1 MRKIL
6 KPILSAML
14 FLILL
19 ACTITAV
26 DKLNAKAETLNTYD
40 FLNISESE
48 SLNFIEEFDIEV
60 PVEIRQ
66 SSDFASITQ
75 NLIKLSA
82 SSRDYR
88 FVYNYGAMQTYAE
101 EIQEVVK
108 RYAVYDDVSLLSS
121 TAYELQ
127 YNTVKNDRGEWVTS
141 GGAYDA
147 RWANY
152 NCYAYAI
159 NRIEQP
165 NFYSTS
171 KQYQPGDMS
180 NSGGFSLTISIA
192 DLANVIKNDLLA
204 MGYCNVLLST
214 AVPSVD
220 DGQELICVRRGDSDY
235 HFMHYDSETNAWY
248 HKLGYSAVL
257 KYNSVPN
264 NSDIWYGES
273 SSENGESKILN
284 PFTLV
289 QISYDSTIY
298 YIKYDVNDV
307 AISDNTSNLS
317 YALNVQAKKDSILQ
331 INNSSYSKYYSF
343 SINATNSFE
352 AELYDDEMELVES
365 YEGTSVQFYK
375 SLVGN
380 VYYLKLNYSSV
391 RSSGNINIVI
401 SAHAHTYSYTSTG
414 MGHTASCSVCG
425 YTITTSHTY
434 SSHYCTGCG
443 EYTTLHDYDRNY
455 SWVDG
460 TQHSVQCS
468 CGDITTQPHAVR
480 SGRTICLL
488 CGGRA
493 IIGLED
499 FGPQSLTYVS
509 QNGSYILQ
517 SGVVVLVEEDVT
529 TYLEGKLIF
538 YRQDSL
544 PNVA

>member
-1 MRKIL
+1 MKKSF
-6 KPILSAML
+6 KPILLATL
-14 FLILL
+14 FLILSV
-19 ACTITAV
+19 CTITAV
-26 DKLNAKAETLNTYD
+26 GKLNAKAETLNAYD

-48 SLNFIEEFDIEV
+48 SLNFIEEFDIEA

-66 SSDFASITQ
+66 SSDFASLTQ

-101 EIQEVVK
+101 AIQEVVK

-121 TAYELQ
+121 TTYELQ
-127 YNTVKNDRGEWVTS
+127 YNTVKNNRGEWVTS
-141 GGAYDA
+141 GGAYDT
-147 RWANY
+147 RWENY

-165 NFYSTS
+165 QFYSS
-171 KQYQPGDMS
+171 GLYIQYQPGNMS
-180 NSGGFSLTISIA
+180 GSGGFSSTISIA
-192 DLANVIKNDLLA
+192 DFANIIKNDLLA
-204 MGYCNVLLST
+204 IGYTNVLLST
-214 AVPSVD
+214 TIPSID
-220 DGQELICVRRGDSDY
+220 EGQELICVRRGDFDY
-235 HFMHYDSETNAWY
+235 HFMRYDGATNAWY
-248 HKLGYSAVL
+248 HKPGKTAVL
-257 KYNSVPN
+257 KYNYIPN
-264 NSDIWYGES
+264 NNMLWYTEGSLHGLEAS
-273 SSENGESKILN
+273 GDTI
-284 PFTLV
+284 
-289 QISYDSTIY
+289 YDSTIY
-298 YIKYDVNDV
+298 FIKYDLNDV
-307 AISDNTSNLS
+307 AVSGNTSNLS
-317 YALNVQAKKDSILQ
+317 YALNVQAKKDSILK

-343 SINATNSFE
+343 TISATNSFE
-352 AELYDDEMELVES
+352 VELYDDEMELVES

-401 SAHAHTYSYTSTG
+401 SAHAHIYTYTSTG
-414 MGHTASCSVCG
+414 TGHTASCNVCG
-425 YTITTSHTY
+425 YVITTSHTY

-455 SWVDG
+455 SWIDG
-460 TQHSVQCS
+460 AQHSAQCS

-488 CGGRA
+488 CGGRV

-517 SGVVVLVEEDVT
+517 SGIVVLAEEDIT

-538 YRQDSL
+538 YRQDDLSS
-544 PNVA
+544 AA

>member
-1 MRKIL
+1 MKKSF
-6 KPILSAML
+6 KPILLATL
-14 FLILL
+14 FLILSV
-19 ACTITAV
+19 CTITAV
-26 DKLNAKAETLNTYD
+26 GKLNAKAETLNAYD

-48 SLNFIEEFDIEV
+48 SLNFIEEFDIEA

-66 SSDFASITQ
+66 SSDFASLTQ

-101 EIQEVVK
+101 AIQEVVK

-121 TAYELQ
+121 TTYELQ
-127 YNTVKNDRGEWVTS
+127 YNTVKNNRGEWVTS
-141 GGAYDA
+141 GGAYDT
-147 RWANY
+147 RWENY

-165 NFYSTS
+165 QFYSS
-171 KQYQPGDMS
+171 GLYIQYQPGNMS
-180 NSGGFSLTISIA
+180 GSGGFSSTISIA
-192 DLANVIKNDLLA
+192 DFANIIKNDLLA
-204 MGYCNVLLST
+204 IGYTNVLLST
-214 AVPSVD
+214 TIPSID
-220 DGQELICVRRGDSDY
+220 EGQELICVRRGDFDY
-235 HFMHYDSETNAWY
+235 HFMRYDGATNAWY
-248 HKLGYSAVL
+248 HKPGKTAVL
-257 KYNSVPN
+257 KYNYIPN
-264 NSDIWYGES
+264 NNMLWYTEGSLHGLEAS
-273 SSENGESKILN
+273 GDTI
-284 PFTLV
+284 
-289 QISYDSTIY
+289 YDSTIY
-298 YIKYDVNDV
+298 FIKYDLNDV
-307 AISDNTSNLS
+307 AVSGNTSNLS
-317 YALNVQAKKDSILQ
+317 YALNVQAKKDSILK

-343 SINATNSFE
+343 TISATNSFE
-352 AELYDDEMELVES
+352 VELYDDEMELVES
-365 YEGTSVQFYK
+365 YEGTPVQFYK

-401 SAHAHTYSYTSTG
+401 SAHAHIYTYTSTG
-414 MGHTASCSVCG
+414 TGHTASCNVCG
-425 YTITTSHTY
+425 YVITTSHTY

-455 SWVDG
+455 SWIDG
-460 TQHSVQCS
+460 AQHSAQCS

-488 CGGRA
+488 CGGRV

-517 SGVVVLVEEDVT
+517 SGIVVLAEEDIT

-538 YRQDSL
+538 YRQDDLSS
-544 PNVA
+544 AA